1 MSTYAYVNPI
11 VAVTLGWFVLDEA
24 LTARTLLAAVI
35 VLASV
40 ALIVSAGGAARKPGD
55 EVEGSVEAGI
65 AEPDVGLAAEPDV
78 ARDGR

>member
-1 MSTYAYVNPI
+1 VNPI
-11 VAVTLGWFVLDEA
+11 VAVTLGWIVLDEA
-24 LTARTLLAAVI
+24 LSSRTLFAAVI

-40 ALIVSAGGAARKPGD
+40 ALIVSAGGASRREPGD

-78 ARDGR
+78 ARDER